1 MTQMD
6 RKKDYSDKTVLE
18 LRKLYREATGKNRPA
33 ENEIWLGGSPVAV
46 NRVELLQGKCS
57 MVLPEI
63 MEDMPEIER
72 AARYRN
78 KNRPSV
84 IKAVPD
90 RTAAFTLDF
99 YREEEKRGMPVS
111 ERLFAIQ
118 KDMGKVYKQNVFYD
132 MDIVMAEGFP
142 VAWMDYRA
150 FGAGGS
156 FYVMTFLFE
165 TGGEIFIGNFH
176 CSFKKYDIW
185 KPVWITLLATIKSS
199 AKKEETDESR
209 TDQSGA
215 F

>member
-6 RKKDYSDKTVLE
+6 IKKEYPDKTILE
-18 LRKLYREATGKNRPA
+18 LRKLYRETAGENRPT
-33 ENEIWLGGSPVAV
+33 EDEIWLGGSPVAV
-46 NRVELLQGKCS
+46 SRVELFQGKCS

-63 MEDMPEIER
+63 MEDMPAFER
-72 AARYRN
+72 TVRYRN
-78 KNRPSV
+78 KNRPPV
-84 IKAVPD
+84 IKAVSD

-99 YREEEKRGMPVS
+99 YREEEKREMPVS

-118 KDMGKVYKQNVFYD
+118 KDMEKVYKQNVFYD
-132 MDIVMAEGFP
+132 AGILKAEDFP

-185 KPVWITLLATIKSS
+185 KPVWKTLLATIKSS
-199 AKKEETDESR
+199 VEKEETDEGR
-209 TDQSGA
+209 TD
-215 F
+215 

>member
-6 RKKDYSDKTVLE
+6 IKKEYPDKTILE
-18 LRKLYREATGKNRPA
+18 LRKLYRETVGENRST

-46 NRVELLQGKCS
+46 SRVELFQGKCS

-63 MEDMPEIER
+63 MEDMPAFER
-72 AARYRN
+72 TVRYRN
-78 KNRPSV
+78 KNRPPV
-84 IKAVPD
+84 IKAVPN
-90 RTAAFTLDF
+90 RSAAFILDF
-99 YREEEKRGMPVS
+99 YREEEKREMPVS
-111 ERLFAIQ
+111 ERLTAIQ
-118 KDMGKVYKQNVFYD
+118 KDMEKVYKQNVFYD
-132 MDIVMAEGFP
+132 AGIIKAEDFP

-185 KPVWITLLATIKSS
+185 KPVWKTLFATIKSNVE
-199 AKKEETDESR
+199 KEETDESR
-209 TDQSGA
+209 TD
-215 F
+215 